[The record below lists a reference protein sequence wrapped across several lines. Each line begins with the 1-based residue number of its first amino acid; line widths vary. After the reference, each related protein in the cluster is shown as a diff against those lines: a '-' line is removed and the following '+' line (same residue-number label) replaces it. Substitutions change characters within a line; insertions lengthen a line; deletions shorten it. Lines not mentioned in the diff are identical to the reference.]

1 VQSKIEAYDFENI
14 VVLFYVYFD
23 AISCAGSSDIIAN
36 EVENNQRIL
45 LWVIIFYL
53 LKMCYNINI
62 IVRRV

>member
-1 VQSKIEAYDFENI
+1 
-14 VVLFYVYFD
+14 VLFYVYFD